1 MGEVLKV
8 IVCGTTFGRVF
19 MQSIKAMPDK
29 FQLVGIVARGSAQA
43 AKCAAEY
50 DVPLINNIDNIDK
63 DKVDIACVIIRSAI
77 AGGAG
82 TDIAN
87 KLLSKGI
94 NVIQEFPVHQS
105 ELGECLRTAR
115 YSNCYYEV
123 DGFYADVESPRN
135 FIKAA
140 NQILTKSQPIYIDA
154 ACSLQMLYPMID
166 ILGKALGSF
175 RPWSF
180 QLLSPPQEGQFCN
193 FGGQISG
200 IPLFLRVQNQI
211 NPKDPDNHMHV
222 MHRITIGTNSGNLQ
236 LTDTHGLVLWN
247 PKMHVE
253 RTSDGVMAL
262 HGSGSFFYLK
272 VSELVSPDKNA
283 TYQEIFSEVW
293 TDGVGNLLCRFRD
306 KILAKKKDQTYAQY
320 QLTAC
325 QVWQDIAKLLGP
337 AQNITGQNPK
347 PLGLGDFITG

>member
-19 MQSIKAMPDK
+19 MQGIQSMPDK

-43 AKCAAEY
+43 VKCAAEY
-50 DVPLINNIDNIDK
+50 DVPLIHHIDDIDR
-63 DKVDIACVIIRSAI
+63 DKVDLACVIIRSAI

-87 KLLSKGI
+87 QLLAKGI
-94 NVIQEFPVHQS
+94 HVMQEFPVHQS
-105 ELGECLRTAR
+105 ELGTCLRTAR
-115 YSNCYYEV
+115 QSNCYYEV
-123 DGFYADVESPRN
+123 DGFYADVESVRN
-135 FIKAA
+135 FIQAA
-140 NQILTKSQPIYIDA
+140 NQILAKSQPAYIDA
-154 ACSLQMLYPMID
+154 ACSLQMLYPLVD
-166 ILGKALGSF
+166 ILGKALGGF

-180 QLLSPPQEGQFCN
+180 QLLSPPQEGQFCS
-193 FGGQISG
+193 FSGQIRG

-262 HGSGSFFYLK
+262 SGMEPFFKLK
-272 VSELVSPDKNA
+272 VSELISPDKNA
-283 TYQEIFSEVW
+283 TYQQVFSEIW
-293 TDGVGNLLCRFRD
+293 TASVGHSLCRFRD
-306 KILAKKKDQTYAQY
+306 KILAKKKDQAYVQY

-325 QVWQDIAKLLGP
+325 QVWQDIAKLLGH
-337 AQNITGQNPK
+337 AQHITGQNPK
-347 PLGLGDFITG
+347 PLGLTDFIT